1 MDQKLL
7 HRYLSFGYSASE
19 HDEEDVGR
27 RKCTH
32 VASLSSQKRR
42 DPCFSYFYL
51 TCCLADGVGGKAGMM
66 KLGADALVLTRRGG
80 AHVVG
85 MLSVSM
91 HEMEG
96 LDEIVIPIVSFF
108 STLHSSIL

>member
-1 MDQKLL
+1 
-7 HRYLSFGYSASE
+7 
-19 HDEEDVGR
+19 
-27 RKCTH
+27 
-32 VASLSSQKRR
+32 
-42 DPCFSYFYL
+42 
-51 TCCLADGVGGKAGMM
+51 MM